1 MAQASPAWRDAPA
14 AGAHLGSALAWRTGK
29 RYSSAMTGAT
39 KTTRIDPAGA
49 EAGDTQPP
57 VFDAAFRATLEQL
70 FRWRRDVRHFRT
82 DAIPETEIDALI
94 RIAAL
99 APSVGHSQPWRF
111 VKVVSAE
118 RRAAV
123 RDNFE
128 RANADALADY
138 ADERARLYASLKL
151 AGLDQAPVHL
161 AVFLDPETDLGEGL
175 GAKTMPETLAYSVV
189 GAVNTLWLAARARGI
204 GMGWVSILDPDAVTR
219 DLDLPATWRLIGYLC
234 IGYPAEESE
243 LPELHRKGW
252 QERVDVAPFIFER

>member
-1 MAQASPAWRDAPA
+1 
-14 AGAHLGSALAWRTGK
+14 
-29 RYSSAMTGAT
+29 MTGAPEKSHAET
-39 KTTRIDPAGA
+39 GDAAAPA
-49 EAGDTQPP
+49 
-57 VFDAAFRATLEQL
+57 FDAAFRATLEQL

-82 DAIPETEIDALI
+82 DPIDDAEIDALI
-94 RIAAL
+94 HVAAL

-111 VKVVSAE
+111 VKVAGAE

-123 RDNFE
+123 RANFE

-161 AVFLDPETDLGEGL
+161 AVFLDPDTELGEGL

-189 GAVNTLWLAARARGI
+189 GAINTLWLAARARGI
-204 GMGWVSILDPDAVTR
+204 GLGWVSILDPEAVNR
-219 DLDLPATWRLIGYLC
+219 DLDVPETWQLIGYLC
-234 IGYPAEESE
+234 IGYPAEDSE